1 MNEFSKISVKR
12 EHGFLFPVLALFWIY
27 FLNSVIRAL
36 DPPPPP
42 HSLLP
47 SFLLSSSSS
56 RESVIETHYLS
67 KFLSRANN
75 TQQLKA
81 SVLKQIR

>member
-1 MNEFSKISVKR
+1 MKR
-12 EHGFLFPVLALFWIY
+12 EHGFLFTVMRRDALFLIY
-27 FLNSVIRAL
+27 FLKSVIPGL

-42 HSLLP
+42 FTPL
-47 SFLLSSSSS
+47 F
-56 RESVIETHYLS
+56 SVVVIVVEGVRDWDDHYLN